1 MADFNLGT
9 SLTQNWDARGRVF
22 YTDEN
27 GNKVDLNT
35 PFLERVGN
43 RLKAMAFNA
52 GRWLTN
58 ENTESQ
64 DYKDK
69 VSSVTGLVTMP
80 FGMGNAATGALANK
94 LVPRFGQKIANLAA
108 NSAGGGLIGGGAEGL
123 TRGYLNKENMLKTG
137 LQDAGLGFTLGLIGG
152 TGGGYIG
159 KLAAKRGLY
168 NNPLAMQSYLD
179 DYIAGLDNNAPMGKS
194 SRFSKELSEYQRLW
208 QGMGKGSSEGQYLFA
223 GENALNADINALT
236 EAERMSLYEDAKN
249 LDTWKQTGWF
259 KGVDGKWR
267 FEIPNGKLIDDIN
280 WQNGIDIDNK
290 PFQSAKLP
298 DVYDNPT
305 FYEAY
310 PEAKNLNIYLSDLG
324 DKTGSYH
331 ELGQYIDL
339 DKASNYRT
347 ADPEKLKL
355 LEEIKQTP
363 LYKKAHEFRSDKPFE
378 EIKND
383 YMEYKNSDLYKREDE
398 LIQNLTIDGWNKEG
412 LNSLQHELQ
421 HFIQSQ
427 ENFARGGNS
436 KSAGGIKN
444 YNRLAGE
451 VEARLAE
458 NRGLL
463 TPEQMKE
470 HIPFVVG
477 DYGYDVAPTRQ
488 LLDKGYG
495 VYGKGEVNKIS
506 KNNLYDKLID
516 NTVDL
521 TNNFD
526 KTPTIQEVKSHI
538 KDLIDSGK
546 VFDTL
551 DDDWKIDVRGG
562 NKKIKHLANS
572 SQYEKMNKGQR
583 NRHNKYVMSLENLI
597 NNSKYTNNPKV
608 NTKLDKKPN
617 IDTYHYFETNVKIG
631 DKKYKVILNAE
642 QYKGESTI
650 KPQTVH
656 LYDVL
661 EIK

>member
-526 KTPTIQEVKSHI
+526 KTPTIQEVKSHM
-538 KDLIDSGK
+538 KEFIDSGK

-572 SQYEKMNKGQR
+572 SQYEKMNK
-583 NRHNKYVMSLENLI
+583 E
-597 NNSKYTNNPKV
+597 
-608 NTKLDKKPN
+608 
-617 IDTYHYFETNVKIG
+617 IG
-631 DKKYKVILNAE
+631 RAHV
-642 QYKGESTI
+642 
-650 KPQTVH
+650 
-656 LYDVL
+656 
-661 EIK
+661 